1 MKKVSNSATTE
12 LLNKIPN
19 KKKTSNEQFNLCEA
33 EISLNEITEP
43 INSQKKK
50 KKKNDG
56 LTAENCNHFSKELA
70 PTFLDI

>member
-43 INSQKKK
+43 INFQK

-56 LTAENCNHFSKELA
+56 LTAEICNHFSKELA
-70 PTFLDI
+70 PTFLDV